1 MMMMRWTDKQE
12 RDVMRVKVE
21 SISDGVEIHELDG
34 EEVLGQDARLK
45 TFKSQL
51 SSGSLRKP
59 GDKVA
64 EAHLQLCRE

>member
-1 MMMMRWTDKQE
+1 
-12 RDVMRVKVE
+12 MRVKVE
-21 SISDGVEIHELDG
+21 SISNGVEIHELDG

-45 TFKSQL
+45 TFKSQF

>member
-1 MMMMRWTDKQE
+1 
-12 RDVMRVKVE
+12 MRVKVE

-51 SSGSLRKP
+51 SSGL
-59 GDKVA
+59 
-64 EAHLQLCRE
+64 